1 MPIGAKVLASLPRTM
16 PSNMPPATSVAWWM
30 RTWILLQA
38 TTVPRIQNGQRRF
51 VASPRRVA
59 AKNALQAWPLGKL
72 EVRGMRRLWG
82 RSSVESGGRT
92 RRKNDLI
99 MRFTK
104 TDSKARAAAVRKK
117 LRLWRPPRKLSKAAS
132 RCQSRLQSPRLDA
145 V

>member
-1 MPIGAKVLASLPRTM
+1 MKATTLAMTARQH
-16 PSNMPPATSVAWWM
+16 MPPATSVAWWM

-38 TTVPRIQNGQRRF
+38 TIVPSTQKGQRRF

-82 RSSVESGGRT
+82 RSPAGSGGRT

-104 TDSKARAAAVRKK
+104 TDSKAKAAAVRKK
-117 LRLWRPPRKLSKAAS
+117 LRL
-132 RCQSRLQSPRLDA
+132 
-145 V
+145 